1 MVKNPRQGFQELAK
15 ESQLYP
21 QEQLLQ
27 VKGKKKSLFIGIPKE
42 ISLQERRVP
51 LTPGAVRL
59 LANNGHEVWIE
70 SGAGNPS
77 KFTDKEFSDAGAKIV
92 YDSKEI
98 YKAEIVLKVEPPT
111 KEEIDW
117 FKPGNTLISALQ
129 TGNITQEYIAQI
141 NKKKITALAYELLED
156 KVGGMPA
163 VRAMSEIA
171 GSTVMLIAA
180 ELLIN
185 TDYSRGIL
193 LGGVTG
199 VPPTKVVILGAGTVA
214 EYAARAGLGLGAE
227 IKIFD
232 NHLYK
237 LRRIKHTLGNSVFTS
252 TLDNLT
258 LREALKTADVV
269 VGALRSEKGKI
280 RFLVSEEMVTEMKQG
295 SVIMDVSID
304 QGGCFETSYITTH
317 DKPTFI
323 KYGVIHYCV
332 PNIPSRVPK
341 TASAALSNIFTP
353 ILFQMADVGGQD
365 EMIFSFKWFMKGIY
379 AFKGS
384 LTNQSIANK
393 LGMKCKDLELLL
405 AARF

>member
-1 MVKNPRQGFQELAK
+1 MVSHPRQGFQRLVEETK
-15 ESQLYP
+15 LYP

-27 VKGKKKSLFIGIPKE
+27 VKQKHKKLFIGIPRE
-42 ISLQERRVP
+42 ISLQERRIP
-51 LTPGAVRL
+51 LTPGAIRI
-59 LANNGHEVWIE
+59 LADIGHEIWVE
-70 SGAGNPS
+70 SGAGKPS
-77 KFTDKEFSDAGAKIV
+77 NYSDKDYSDAGAKII
-92 YDSKEI
+92 YDPKEI

-111 KEEIDW
+111 KDEIEY

-129 TGNITQEYIAQI
+129 TGNLNPDFINQL
-141 NKKKITALAYELLED
+141 NKKKITAIAYELLED

-180 ELLIN
+180 ELLSN
-185 TDYSRGIL
+185 TDYSRGVL
-193 LGGVTG
+193 LGGITG
-199 VPPTKVVILGAGTVA
+199 VPPTKVIILGAGTVG
-214 EYAARAGLGLGAE
+214 EYAGRAAIGLGAE

-237 LRRIKHTLGNSVFTS
+237 LRRIKHTLGTNIFTS
-252 TLDNLT
+252 TLDNLV
-258 LREALKTADVV
+258 LKEALKTADVV
-269 VGALRSEKGKI
+269 VGALRSEKGRI
-280 RFLVSEEMVTEMKQG
+280 RFMVGEEMVSEMKRG
-295 SVIMDVSID
+295 SIILDVSID
-304 QGGCFETSYITTH
+304 QGGCFETSMITTH
-317 DKPTFI
+317 DNPTFI

-353 ILFQMADVGGQD
+353 ILIQIADAGGLE

-379 AFKGS
+379 AYKGS

-393 LGMKCKDLELLL
+393 LGMKYKNLELLL